1 MSMLLFPERGCS
13 IMTDI
18 FFDGLCEPGNPG
30 GHACYGFVIL
40 IDGESAF
47 DGHGHL
53 GYGEIKTSVGLR
65 KTTNNMAEY
74 GALIKALGCVWEK
87 NIADDHLRI
96 KGDSK
101 LVVEQ
106 VSGNWACHKDHLRAA
121 KNKVESL
128 LEGVCFEIKWIPRDE
143 NEVADAMS
151 RQAYWEVTGK
161 QPPIRGKQ

>member
-1 MSMLLFPERGCS
+1 M
-13 IMTDI
+13 IDI

-40 IDGESAF
+40 IDGECAF

-53 GYGEIKTSVGLR
+53 GHGEIKTSVGLR

-106 VSGNWACHKDHLRAA
+106 VLGNWACNKDHLRAA
-121 KNKVESL
+121 KTKVETL
-128 LEGVCFEIKWIPRDE
+128 LEECTYELIWIPREE
-143 NEVADAMS
+143 NEVADALS
-151 RQAYWEVTGK
+151 RQAYWQATGK
-161 QPPIRGKQ
+161 HPPTRSKR